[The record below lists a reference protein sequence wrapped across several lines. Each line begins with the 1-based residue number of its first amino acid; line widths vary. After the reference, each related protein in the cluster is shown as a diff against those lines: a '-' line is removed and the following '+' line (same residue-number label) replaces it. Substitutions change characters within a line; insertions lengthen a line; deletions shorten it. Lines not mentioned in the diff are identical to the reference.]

1 MWKLRFIFIYASW
14 TALIAVMP
22 APIRADGSINGEIFL
37 ANGAARSDG
46 SLIRTHR
53 LSAGI
58 DAVQFLSSESGD
70 WATAALQLRYAN
82 VQNLAMD
89 NRFDNRFIQRS
100 GDWSAEIHDAYI
112 NLRGMNGRANL
123 RLGRFKTPFGLNPV
137 IDFHTEL
144 IPSLAMSN
152 GIPARRW
159 GASLNGQ
166 LDSFDYEAAVLGGNL
181 RNPLDKKAGEWTASA
196 RVQPYS
202 DGVMQYGLS
211 ALWKH
216 QAGESIQDGE
226 QRAAF
231 DLRTVFFAFNGTI
244 EPRIELS
251 VGRKG
256 GKRIFGIE
264 ATADRSMDPWRLTL
278 SARAHQDD
286 AWAIASLRRE
296 FSGGPFSLAW
306 ETAFTQELTDSRR
319 PALLMLFYT
328 AF

>member
-1 MWKLRFIFIYASW
+1 MRKLLCILTYAACMAAVALTHAEG
-14 TALIAVMP
+14 TARGELYLAV
-22 APIRADGSINGEIFL
+22 
-37 ANGAARSDG
+37 GAARDNE
-46 SLIRTHR
+46 LISSRR
-53 LSAGI
+53 VAAGI
-58 DAVQFLSSESGD
+58 EVVQILATDSGD

-82 VQNLAMD
+82 TQNLAMD
-89 NRFDNRFIQRS
+89 NRFKQGS
-100 GDWSAEIHDAYI
+100 GDWNAEIHDAYI
-112 NLRGMNGRANL
+112 NLRGLNGRANL

-166 LDSFDYEAAVLGGNL
+166 LDSFDYEAAVLGGNQ

-202 DGVMQYGLS
+202 DSVMQYGLS

-216 QAGESIQDGE
+216 QTGESIQDGE

-251 VGRKG
+251 VGQKG
-256 GKRIFGIE
+256 GKRIFGVE
-264 ATADRSMDPWRLTL
+264 ATADRPMDPWRLTL
-278 SARAHQDD
+278 SARAHQDA

-296 FSGGPFSLAW
+296 FSGGPLSLAW
-306 ETAFTQELTDSRR
+306 ETAFTQELTDLRR
-319 PALLMLFYT
+319 PALLMLFHT